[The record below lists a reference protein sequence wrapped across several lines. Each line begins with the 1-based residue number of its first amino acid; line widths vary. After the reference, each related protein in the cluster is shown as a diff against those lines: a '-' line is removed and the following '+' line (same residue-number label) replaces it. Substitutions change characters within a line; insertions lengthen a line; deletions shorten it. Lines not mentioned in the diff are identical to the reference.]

1 MFDSRPIGIFDSG
14 IGGLTVARAIR
25 RELPGENL
33 LYFGDTAR
41 LPYGTKSEQTVS
53 RYAHQIAQFLLR
65 RDVKALVV
73 ACNTASAVA
82 LPALTESLD
91 IPVLGVI
98 EPGVIG
104 AVKATKKNCIGV
116 IGTVATIESNA
127 YSQALHEQN
136 HALEVVS
143 VACPL
148 FVPLAEEGL
157 LDGSIAEAIAHRYL
171 DTFGSAGI
179 DTLILGCTH
188 YPYLTPVIEKVV
200 GHQVTLID
208 SGSETAHILT
218 NLLQEKQMTAKDSSE
233 GRLTVLLTDLPRRF
247 REVGAR
253 FLGQPLDDIG
263 LVSLAHE

>member
-1 MFDSRPIGIFDSG
+1 MSDSRPIGIFDSG

-25 RELPGENL
+25 RALPGEDL

-82 LPALTESLD
+82 LPALAESLE

-127 YSQALHEQN
+127 YSQALHGQN

-200 GHQVTLID
+200 GHQVILID

-218 NLLQEKQMTAKDSSE
+218 NLLQEKQMTAEDSSE